1 MAVVNDKE
9 MSEEHERHLH
19 YIKERISH
27 LLTARYRQ
35 GQAQHGGRL
44 WEDRNVFSDALEE
57 VVDLVSY
64 MITLETKLESA
75 RAALNSAH
83 EGLITQEE
91 AVAIARTALR

>member
-1 MAVVNDKE
+1 MSNDKE
-9 MSEEHERHLH
+9 MTVEHERHLH
-19 YIKERISH
+19 YIKERINH
-27 LLTARYRQ
+27 LITAKYRK

-64 MITLETKLESA
+64 MITLEQKLESA

-83 EGLITQEE
+83 EGLITHEE
-91 AVAIARTALR
+91 AVTIARKALS

>member
-1 MAVVNDKE
+1 MSNDKE
-9 MSEEHERHLH
+9 MTEEHERHLR

-35 GQAQHGGRL
+35 GQAHHGGKL

-64 MITLETKLESA
+64 MITLEQKLESA
-75 RAALNSAH
+75 SAALNSVD
-83 EGLITQEE
+83 EGLITHEE
-91 AVAIARTALR
+91 AVEIVREALL

>member
-1 MAVVNDKE
+1 MALDTD
-9 MSEEHERHLH
+9 MTEEHERHLH
-19 YIKERISH
+19 YIKERINH
-27 LLTARYRQ
+27 LITAKYRK

-64 MITLETKLESA
+64 MITMEAKLESA

-83 EGLITQEE
+83 EGLITHEE
-91 AVAIARTALR
+91 AVTIARKALS